1 MLNKGAFAFKTVRGA
16 LKWPL
21 KGGSRLIEVDA
32 KAGLT
37 VHSISKASKGVIM
50 EKRVKRLCHTSKF
63 LGAQWLSGRVLD
75 SRPKVRA
82 SVVSLRCVL
91 EQDTL
96 ILAQYWFNPGRPVPW
111 YLKDCLLGHKRLN
124 QTNKTSKFH
133 KMVMIRSELNKISSF

>member
-50 EKRVKRLCHTSKF
+50 EKRVKRLCHTSKKST
-63 LGAQWLSGRVLD
+63 SGVHLAH
-75 SRPKVRA
+75 SSYP
-82 SVVSLRCVL
+82 LL
-91 EQDTL
+91 LTL
-96 ILAQYWFNPGRPVPW
+96 F
-111 YLKDCLLGHKRLN
+111 
-124 QTNKTSKFH
+124 
-133 KMVMIRSELNKISSF
+133 